1 MSFLR
6 VAGVSKT
13 YNGVPVVRGI
23 SFEQQ
28 EGEALAIIGE
38 TGSGKS
44 TLLKI
49 IAGLEQADA
58 GEVFFR
64 DQRILGPTEQLIPGH
79 KGVAYLSQFFELRN
93 NYRMEELMAYA
104 NQLPEANAQALLRLC
119 RIDHLLKRKND
130 QLSGGEKQRM
140 ALAKLLLGAPR
151 LLLLDEPFSH
161 LDPLHKSLLQSVL
174 DAVSEQLG
182 ITCLLTSHDPIE
194 SLTRAS
200 RLLVIRQ
207 GKLVTSGSPVSLY
220 KNPPDAYTAG
230 LLGPYSLI
238 PAGQMRRFHGM
249 PDNPSPVYLRPENIE
264 IVAENEQGVEAVI
277 NQVRF
282 AGSYYQ
288 LDLSLGD
295 LALQCRVPHSGYQ
308 PGDWIFLRIRF

>member
-6 VAGVSKT
+6 VSGISKQ
-13 YNGVPVVRGI
+13 YNGTPVVRGI
-23 SFEQQ
+23 SFEQK

-44 TLLKI
+44 TLLKM
-49 IAGLEQADA
+49 IAGLEQAD
-58 GEVFFR
+58 GGDVFFR
-64 DQRILGPTEQLIPGH
+64 EQRIAGPLEQLIPGH
-79 KGVAYLSQFFELRN
+79 KGIAYLSQFFELRN

-140 ALAKLLLGAPR
+140 ALAKLLLGAPK

-174 DAVSEQLG
+174 DAVSTQLG
-182 ITCLLTSHDPIE
+182 ITCLLTSHDPVE
-194 SLTRAS
+194 SLTRAN
-200 RLLVIRQ
+200 RLLVMRQ
-207 GKLVTSGSPVSLY
+207 GRLIASGSPVSLY

-238 PAGQMRRFHGM
+238 PAGLMRRFPGM
-249 PDNPSPVYLRPENIE
+249 PDNPAPVYLRPEQIE
-264 IVAENEQGVEAVI
+264 ITGEPDGTAEAIINE
-277 NQVRF
+277 VRF
-282 AGSYYQ
+282 AGPYYM
-288 LDLSLGD
+288 LHISVGD
-295 LALQCRVPHSGYQ
+295 LALQCHTQQADYQ
-308 PGDWIFLRIRF
+308 PGDWIFIRIRH